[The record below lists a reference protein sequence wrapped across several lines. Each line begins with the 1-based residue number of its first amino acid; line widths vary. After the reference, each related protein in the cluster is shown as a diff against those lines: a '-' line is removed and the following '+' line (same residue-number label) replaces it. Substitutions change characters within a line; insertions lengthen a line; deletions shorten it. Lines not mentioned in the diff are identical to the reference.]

1 MRAWIAGLVL
11 ILTNPAWAAEPIVSD
26 GDTLTVD
33 GTKYR
38 LDCIDAPEFNQVC
51 LDEKGQEWNC
61 GLAARDALRNLMAS
75 SNVQCEDKGF
85 DRDRRRRII
94 TGVGMEIN

>member
-1 MRAWIAGLVL
+1 MRGWIAGLVL
-11 ILTNPAWAAEPIVSD
+11 ILTSPVWAAECID

-38 LDCIDAPEFNQVC
+38 LDGIDAPEFNQVC

-61 GLAARDALRNLMAS
+61 GLAARDALAKLIANRA
-75 SNVQCEDKGF
+75 VQCEDKGS
-85 DRDRRRRII
+85 DRDRRVGIC
-94 TGVGMEIN
+94 TVVGMDI